1 MQLSFVEDV
10 ARGAAALDPR
20 IVVLYP
26 PHDHFHRMMGVT
38 SSPWQDFKAAVE
50 KRLPLARVLIAEPG
64 AAIDAV
70 TGAMTLAAP
79 RTVAA

>member
-1 MQLSFVEDV
+1 
-10 ARGAAALDPR
+10 
-20 IVVLYP
+20 
-26 PHDHFHRMMGVT
+26 MMGVT

-79 RTVAA
+79 RPVAA